1 LASIG
6 LVEASKRA
14 RKKTPRSE
22 VTGVEVTDIY
32 VIGEVPAGGIID
44 CLSLVIEFIAD

>member
-32 VIGEVPAGGIID
+32 VIQLMLKYPF
-44 CLSLVIEFIAD
+44 IEKVGKKKEKN